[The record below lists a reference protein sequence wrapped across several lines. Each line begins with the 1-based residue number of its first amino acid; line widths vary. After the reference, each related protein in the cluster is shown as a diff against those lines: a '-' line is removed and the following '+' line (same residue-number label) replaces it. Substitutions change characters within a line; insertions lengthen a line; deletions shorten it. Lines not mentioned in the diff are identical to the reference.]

1 MFNPSHSFLPFP
13 YFQSFHSRSFGY
25 RLLVTRFERFQ
36 IIAHYGAH
44 VKLYED
50 LMSHLHVSWVMCMYV
65 MITNDYDDSY
75 ENGTQTRKSLLVCQD
90 PLDW

>member
-1 MFNPSHSFLPFP
+1 MSSMDW
-13 YFQSFHSRSFGY
+13 
-25 RLLVTRFERFQ
+25 FEGGSSGKSVQALRPP
-36 IIAHYGAH
+36 I

>member
-1 MFNPSHSFLPFP
+1 M
-13 YFQSFHSRSFGY
+13 R
-25 RLLVTRFERFQ
+25 
-36 IIAHYGAH
+36 I

-65 MITNDYDDSY
+65 MITIDYDDSY